1 MKNSIVLDK
10 KGKGV
15 YNSGINK
22 EGITTMNNIEYVTN
36 VLTKVVGKRLAQQII
51 CVLLLVFG
59 IKPIEINKKT
69 GVALSTLR
77 KYKKLMNR
85 EQLEEL
91 FADRIRRNV
100 SELEQYGD
108 IIDAEILAK
117 QPKTLR
123 EIQNIIK
130 ERTGITRS
138 LSRIGVW
145 LKKRGTK
152 IGQ

>member
-1 MKNSIVLDK
+1 M
-10 KGKGV
+10 
-15 YNSGINK
+15 
-22 EGITTMNNIEYVTN
+22 
-36 VLTKVVGKRLAQQII
+36 
-51 CVLLLVFG
+51 
-59 IKPIEINKKT
+59 EIYKKT

-77 KYKKLMNR
+77 KYKRLMNS

-108 IIDAEILAK
+108 KIDEEILLR

-130 ERTGITRS
+130 EKVGITRS
-138 LSRIGVW
+138 ISRIGVW